1 MSKPVVTRFAPS
13 PTGLLHLGHI
23 YSAGFARDFADSNN
37 GEMRLRIEDIDHTR
51 CRAEF
56 YQAIEDDL
64 AFMQTPHDGAVM
76 VQSDRMAVYQSHLD
90 QLKSKGLIYP
100 CHLSRRELDNLLS
113 APHAPQQST
122 PIIANTDQLI
132 SEDDFAERASQ
143 GQSPAWRLRME
154 AIRPLIKNL
163 DYHEH
168 GQKPQKIDPDEWGDE
183 VIARKDIG
191 TSYHL
196 SVVIDDAEQGIT
208 HVTRGADLKPQTPL
222 HRILQVL
229 MDCPE
234 TIWVHHPLI
243 ADETG
248 KRLAKRASS
257 QSIASLRDQGF
268 NRQQIITM
276 MGGLPHIH
284 P

>member
-1 MSKPVVTRFAPS
+1 MSKPIVTRFAPS

-23 YSAGFARDFADSNN
+23 YSAGFARDFANSNN

-64 AFMQTPHDGAVM
+64 AFMQIPYDGAVM

-90 QLKSKGLIYP
+90 QLKSKGWIYP
-100 CHLSRRELDNLLS
+100 CLLTRREIDNLLS

-122 PIIANTDQLI
+122 LIIANTDQLI

-168 GQKPQKIDPDEWGDE
+168 GQKLQKIDPDEWGDE

-229 MDCPE
+229 LDCPE
-234 TIWVHHPLI
+234 TIWAHHPLI
-243 ADETG
+243 VDETG

-257 QSIASLRDQGF
+257 QSITSLRDQGF

-276 MGGLPHIH
+276 MGDLPHILL
-284 P
+284 